1 MSKDFKEWMTIFT
14 GTLIAMKLLGPEFG
28 IAIIIAEVSSIR
40 WKMRIRIDAEP
51 VTGIITESFEKN

>member
-1 MSKDFKEWMTIFT
+1 MNRDFKAWMTIFT

-40 WKMRIRIDAEP
+40 WKMRI
-51 VTGIITESFEKN
+51 